1 MLPFLYPLFNGRN
14 KKAPYLIKGYLRFL
28 SPKLLCRKQLSHI
41 LEKGV
46 AEYGEEFL
54 EKRVNYY
61 NKLSSEVRLS
71 PEAPKISEHRLTKK
85 RQVYFFDTEEYLR
98 YFSGDLRWHS
108 LSGDV
113 THIPEEPTIVKSR
126 PIEGDNANSVLLK
139 LNKVRHFVFVNSDIL
154 FSDKLDKAVF
164 RGKIPHKPKRIR
176 FFEQH
181 FYNPL
186 CDLGDTASHGDI
198 PDEWRRPKLTIRE
211 QLKYKFILAIEGN
224 DVSSNLKWIMSSN
237 SIAVMPRPEFET
249 WFMEGRLIPGVHYI
263 EINRDYSDL
272 DEKIQYY
279 SKNKDECLRLISAA
293 NAYTEQ
299 FKDNKLEDLL
309 SLLVLKKYFD
319 LTNF

>member
-108 LSGDV
+108 LSGMYN
-113 THIPEEPTIVKSR
+113 IFPK
-126 PIEGDNANSVLLK
+126 NLL
-139 LNKVRHFVFVNSDIL
+139 LA
-154 FSDKLDKAVF
+154 KAD
-164 RGKIPHKPKRIR
+164 P
-176 FFEQH
+176 
-181 FYNPL
+181 
-186 CDLGDTASHGDI
+186 
-198 PDEWRRPKLTIRE
+198 
-211 QLKYKFILAIEGN
+211 
-224 DVSSNLKWIMSSN
+224 
-237 SIAVMPRPEFET
+237 
-249 WFMEGRLIPGVHYI
+249 
-263 EINRDYSDL
+263 
-272 DEKIQYY
+272 
-279 SKNKDECLRLISAA
+279 
-293 NAYTEQ
+293 
-299 FKDNKLEDLL
+299 
-309 SLLVLKKYFD
+309 
-319 LTNF
+319 